1 MKFFLKMFNFYI
13 SLIFVKLR
21 LNDKFFFLDV
31 LILIVGDLNG
41 DISVVRFMKVRVLL
55 YVNEL

>member
-13 SLIFVKLR
+13 SLIFVKLC